1 MLFWSKMDSHYP
13 NNTSIYEIECGVS
26 KDNVRCNLTAVEL
39 ININQILHGEKASC
53 KFLPR
58 NKNYQHKLT
67 RKWVHHC
74 LKAPYNLLK

>member
-39 ININQILHGEKASC
+39 ININQSFA
-53 KFLPR
+53 
-58 NKNYQHKLT
+58 
-67 RKWVHHC
+67 W
-74 LKAPYNLLK
+74 

>member
-39 ININQILHGEKASC
+39 ININQSLHGSQQKSPM
-53 KFLPR
+53 KQ
-58 NKNYQHKLT
+58 NYYT
-67 RKWVHHC
+67 YIWI
-74 LKAPYNLLK
+74 LLKQAILK